1 LGWRLNILVG
11 FLTLSEISKLPLQ
24 ERAERYRAHARETRI
39 KAAQNTGEIRAAFSR
54 IAGYWEQLALEAE
67 TKCEK
72 LAVAAGNFQKE
83 CPPGPSPTAG

>member
-1 LGWRLNILVG
+1 M
-11 FLTLSEISKLPLQ
+11 SKISKLPLR

-54 IAGYWEQLALEAE
+54 IAGYWEQLALDAEARY
-67 TKCEK
+67 EK
-72 LAVAAGNFQKE
+72 QAAAAGSNFQKE